1 MTSLHVRV
9 GVAGE
14 DYALAVDDVLE
25 VAEVG
30 EISPVPGASPALLGV
45 RNLRGQVL
53 PVIDLAGV
61 LGLPRT
67 GSPERIVVAENRGR
81 KAGLAVDSV
90 AGVEQLPA
98 ASEQADSPHLKG
110 AALSGGMLVGVV
122 ELASVLDATEEAPL
136 R

>member
-61 LGLPRT
+61 LGLGRST
-67 GSPERIVVAENRGR
+67 SPERIVIAEDRGR
-81 KAGLAVDSV
+81 RAGLAVDSV
-90 AGVEQLPA
+90 AGVENLPP
-98 ASEQADSPHLKG
+98 ASEPADSPHLKG
-110 AALSGGMLVGVV
+110 AALTGGALVGVV
-122 ELASVLDATEEAPL
+122 ELASVLDAAQEAPVG
-136 R
+136 